1 MLSTLTLFI
10 LIYCL
15 LYSYFTRNILPFLPS
30 TDGDYYDYLQF
41 ESDFALLSQLGI
53 RMYILP
59 RLKPEKKK
67 VSFGEMALL
76 KTTPWNFTN
85 YDRIQYL
92 DGDVLPTQN
101 LDCYFQLDQN
111 AFNTGNASPLNSGW
125 YMAIP
130 SISLYN
136 KMRQLAILRL
146 STPWDEEKGW
156 GTVIPK
162 GQVTFRNN
170 GKAVA
175 KWDFNGA
182 SLDQGATPPPP
193 PILLSPPS
201 IKPCTNSLPFPSFPS
216 PSFSF
221 SPFSFLSSHYYHCH
235 CHYDD
240 VDHDGWHALMG
251 W

>member
-1 MLSTLTLFI
+1 MVLTYV
-10 LIYCL
+10 LIP
-15 LYSYFTRNILPFLPS
+15 TT

-59 RLKPEKKK
+59 RLRPEKKK

-76 KTTPWNFTN
+76 KTTPWNFTS

-92 DGDVLPTQN
+92 DGDVLPTQS
-101 LDCYFQLDQN
+101 LDCYFELDHN

-146 STPWDEEKGW
+146 ATPWDEVNGW

-170 GKAVA
+170 GKEVL

-182 SLDQGATPPPP
+182 SLDQGM
-193 PILLSPPS
+193 
-201 IKPCTNSLPFPSFPS
+201 N
-216 PSFSF
+216 
-221 SPFSFLSSHYYHCH
+221 H
-235 CHYDD
+235 
-240 VDHDGWHALMG
+240 
-251 W
+251 